1 MKKIY
6 SLICLTVLT
15 TVHSFAQGVAIQDYN
30 NGNPS
35 GPNLNGTVI
44 NLTVTEGE
52 FSVVNL
58 GITNNLGVDK
68 QMNIGL
74 SKIIS
79 NAAWS
84 AGDQGNGVLPEQLC
98 WGAVPDAEF
107 NAVCLEP
114 NTNPWATPNN
124 PTITDGGFGYLKFD
138 ITAMN
143 QGSIH
148 YRFYVLDGTTKLDS
162 VDLVI
167 STGLAVKAPK
177 TEEVSLSV
185 YPNPVSN
192 TLSIATQ
199 GLGDDF
205 NVKITDVLGK
215 VVYNDWASAATKK
228 IDVSEF
234 KNGVYMVTVS
244 EKGVA
249 TQTRRIVVKH

>member
-6 SLICLTVLT
+6 SLIALTVLT
-15 TVHSFAQGVAIQDYN
+15 AVHSFAQGVDIQDYN

-35 GPNLNGTVI
+35 GANLNGTVI

-58 GITNNLGVDK
+58 GITNNLGMDK
-68 QMNIGL
+68 PMNIGL
-74 SKIIS
+74 SKIVS

-84 AGDQGNGVLPEQLC
+84 AGDQGGGILPEQLC
-98 WGAVPDAEF
+98 WGAVPDVEF

-124 PTITDGGFGYLKFD
+124 PNITDNGFGYLKFD
-138 ITAMN
+138 ITAMT

-148 YRFYVLDGTTKLDS
+148 YRFYVLDGSTKVDS
-162 VDLVI
+162 VDLMI
-167 STGLAVKAPK
+167 STALAVKPVK
-177 TEEVSLSV
+177 NEEITLSV

-199 GLGDDF
+199 GMGDDF

-215 VVYNDWASAATKK
+215 VVYNDSSNSATKK
-228 IDVSEF
+228 VDVSEF
-234 KNGVYMVTVS
+234 KNGVYMVAIT
-244 EKGVA
+244 EKGVG